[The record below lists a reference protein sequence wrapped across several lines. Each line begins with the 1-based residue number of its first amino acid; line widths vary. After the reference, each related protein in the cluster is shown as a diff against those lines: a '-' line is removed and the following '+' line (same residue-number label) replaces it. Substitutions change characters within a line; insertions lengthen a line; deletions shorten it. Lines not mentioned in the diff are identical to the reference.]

1 MPQSFRTILSA
12 VDFDENSMAAMETA
26 AEIARLAGAS
36 VHVLHVLTVAGTPT
50 SREIDKLPANEA
62 ASKERLEGFCAKPL
76 AGIAHE
82 VHIRTGDAAIAIIRA
97 AEELKADLIVIAV
110 HASRGDP
117 RPFAGSVAERVVREA
132 TCPVVTVRPRAS
144 GDPEAVGSHMTAAPL
159 TASPGMTVARVRL
172 IMIEGHVRSIPVVE
186 EGKLVGMVTDR
197 DIAFS
202 DSTPDTTVGILMTR
216 EVIGVSPRSSIQEA
230 ARVLLECE
238 VEGLPV
244 IEDGKLVG
252 IITRSDIL
260 KTFAGVES
268 APAPKH

>member
-1 MPQSFRTILSA
+1 MTFRTILSA

-26 AEIARLAGAS
+26 AKVARMAGAR
-36 VHVLHVLTVAGTPT
+36 VHVLHVLTGAP
-50 SREIDKLPANEA
+50 RAAEIDKQA
-62 ASKERLEGFCAKPL
+62 AHENAARERLRDFCARPL
-76 AGIAHE
+76 GGIAHE
-82 VHIRTGDAAIAIIRA
+82 VDVRTGDPAVVIIRK

-110 HASRGDP
+110 HASRPHP
-117 RPFAGSVAERVVREA
+117 RPFAGSVTERVVREA
-132 TCPVVTVRPRAS
+132 TCPVVTVRPHAS

-172 IMIEGHVRSIPVVE
+172 MMIEGHVRSIPVVE
-186 EGKLVGMVTDR
+186 DGKLVGMVTDR

-202 DSTPDTTVGILMTR
+202 DPTPDTTVGILMTR

-260 KTFAGVES
+260 KTFAGVE
-268 APAPKH
+268 PAGA

>member
-26 AEIARLAGAS
+26 AEIARLAGAT
-36 VHVLHVLTVAGTPT
+36 VHVLHVLTLAGTPT
-50 SREIDKLPANEA
+50 SAEIDKLA
-62 ASKERLEGFCAKPL
+62 AHENAVKERLAGFCAKPL
-76 AGIAHE
+76 AGLAHE
-82 VHIRTGDAAIAIIRA
+82 AHVRTGDPAVAIVRT
-97 AEELKADLIVIAV
+97 AEELNADLIVIAV
-110 HASRGDP
+110 HASRPHP
-117 RPFAGSVAERVVREA
+117 RPFAGSVADRVVREA
-132 TCPVVTVRPRAS
+132 ICPVVTVRPRAS

-172 IMIEGHVRSIPVVE
+172 IMIEGHVRSVPVVE
-186 EGKLVGMVTDR
+186 DGKLVGMVTDR

-202 DSTPDTTVGILMTR
+202 DPTPDTTIGSLMTR

-260 KTFAGVES
+260 KTFAGVE
-268 APAPKH
+268 PAGAQKY

>member
-1 MPQSFRTILSA
+1 MTFRTILSA

-36 VHVLHVLTVAGTPT
+36 VHVLHVLTLTGTPT
-50 SREIDKLPANEA
+50 PREIDKLA
-62 ASKERLEGFCAKPL
+62 AHEDAAKERLEGFCAKPL
-76 AGIAHE
+76 AGLAHE
-82 VHIRTGDAAIAIIRA
+82 VHTRTGDPAVAIIRT
-97 AEELKADLIVIAV
+97 AEELGADLIVIAV
-110 HASRGDP
+110 HASRSYP

-144 GDPEAVGSHMTAAPL
+144 GDPEAVGSHMTPAPL

-172 IMIEGHVRSIPVVE
+172 LMIEGHTRSIPVLE
-186 EGKLVGMVTDR
+186 DGKLVGVITDR

-202 DSTPDTTVGILMTR
+202 DPTPDTTVGMLMTR
-216 EVIGVSPRSSIQEA
+216 EVIAVSPRSSIQEA

-244 IEDGKLVG
+244 VEDGKLVG

-260 KTFAGVES
+260 KTFAGEF
-268 APAPKH
+268 APG